1 MTDTVHS
8 AVYRWLK
15 ARGIRHVFG
24 NPGSTELGF
33 LSDFPPSMHYVL
45 ALQESI
51 ALAMAD
57 GYAQADR
64 RPAFLN
70 LHTAPG
76 LGNAMGALF
85 TAFKNKT
92 PLIVTAGQQDTRML
106 RYDPLLSGPLV
117 EMARPLVKWA
127 HQPAVAAEVPAALE
141 RAYHIAMTPPTGP
154 VFLSIPMDFWEQPA
168 EYLEPRQVA
177 RAGTPSPDQLSSL
190 AAALSAAAKPVMV
203 AGSGI
208 DRSGAWD
215 EAVALA
221 ERLSMPVWAEPLAP
235 RAAFPGDHPL
245 FAGHLKPAQG
255 LLAQAL
261 LGHDLVLVVGAPA
274 FLYYPNVPG
283 PVAPPGASLWL
294 ITDDPAD
301 AARAPV
307 GSALVAGVREALA
320 ELASRVAARPGPL
333 ASRAVE
339 VAKRRSAAAR
349 VKDKMGPAFVL
360 HTLSS
365 HVTPETVVV
374 DESIS
379 NSLTLRD
386 YLPPRAPGSYFT
398 AYSGGLGWAMPAAT
412 GMALADPSR
421 PVVAVVG
428 DGSSMYSIQ
437 ALWTAAR
444 EKAGVVFVILNNG
457 HYGILKGYAQ
467 SFYPGQEKKVPGLD
481 LPGLD
486 ITATA
491 LAMGV
496 PAVRVTS
503 PDQVG
508 PAVAE
513 AFAAAFGGDG
523 GSGGGAGGGG
533 MADGTRGP
541 RLVEVMIDP
550 TPVPLM

>member
-1 MTDTVHS
+1 MADTVHS
-8 AVYRWLK
+8 AVYRWLQ

-33 LSDFPPSMHYVL
+33 LSDFPADIHYVL
-45 ALQESI
+45 ALQESV

-57 GYAQADR
+57 GYAQSSGH
-64 RPAFLN
+64 PAFLN

-85 TAFKNKT
+85 TALKNKT

-117 EMARPLVKWA
+117 GIARPLVKWA

-168 EYLEPRQVA
+168 EYVEPRDVVQ
-177 RAGTPSPDQLSSL
+177 AGTPSPSQLSAL
-190 AAALSAAAKPVMV
+190 VAALNGASNPVMV

-208 DRSGAWD
+208 DRSGAWA

-221 ERLSMPVWAEPLAP
+221 ERLSLPVWAEPLAP
-235 RAAFPGDHPL
+235 RATFPGDHPL

-261 LGHDLVLVVGAPA
+261 LGHDLILVVGAPA

-283 PVAPPGASLWL
+283 PVVPPGAALWMV
-294 ITDDPAD
+294 TDDPD
-301 AARAPV
+301 EAARAPV

-320 ELASRVAARPGPL
+320 ALAAAVTPRPRPL
-333 ASRAVE
+333 PSRAVE
-339 VAKRRSAAAR
+339 AAKRRSAAAR
-349 VKDKMGPAFVL
+349 VREKMGAAFVL

-365 HVTPETVVV
+365 YVTPETVVV

-386 YLPPRAPGSYFT
+386 FLPPRTPGSYFT

-412 GMALADPSR
+412 GLALANPAR

-428 DGSSMYSIQ
+428 DGSSLYSIQ

-457 HYGILKGYAQ
+457 QYGILKGYAQ
-467 SFYPGQEKKVPGLD
+467 SFYPGQERKVPGLD

-486 ITATA
+486 ISAAAAA
-491 LAMGV
+491 LGV

-508 PAVAE
+508 PAFAD
-513 AFAAAFGGDG
+513 AFEQAFGVA
-523 GSGGGAGGGG
+523 GSSRAGGT
-533 MADGTRGP
+533 AASHGP

-550 TPVPLM
+550 TPVPLV